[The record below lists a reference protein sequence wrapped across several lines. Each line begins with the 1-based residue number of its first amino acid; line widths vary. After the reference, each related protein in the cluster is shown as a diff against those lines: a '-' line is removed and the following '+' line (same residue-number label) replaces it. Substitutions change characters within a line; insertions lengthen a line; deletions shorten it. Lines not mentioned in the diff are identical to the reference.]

1 MDHTQIQDAVGVLS
15 KIVEAS
21 CYVSK
26 ERFDLAAKVKYN
38 IDDPQR
44 LDRLYGLYNKACQT
58 IRLFEREELKQE
70 LFLAVDI
77 ALAAYPGPTAFY
89 KHVPA
94 LAGYGDNS
102 KDLRKYFYVTEGD
115 IVHEAEVNLRDAT
128 SIHLLSEL
136 LDREDVQ
143 LWDVVPYL
151 GELKRNDK
159 DKRVPYFE
167 GDIVFLYGDPG
178 DRFFYD
184 YYRTDAGVYI
194 ATDEGWRKL
203 QYVPHR
209 GYLGKDGEPEYE
221 NDNHYTDH
229 EIEDNGRGFRFVG
242 NIHKHPGVLV
252 DRGEE

>member
-15 KIVEAS
+15 KIVETS
-21 CYVSK
+21 RYVSK
-26 ERFDLAAKVKYN
+26 ERFDLAAKVKFD
-38 IDDPQR
+38 IDDPKR
-44 LDRLYGLYNKACQT
+44 LDRLYGLYNKACQA
-58 IRLFEREELKQE
+58 IHLFEREELKQE

-89 KHVPA
+89 KYVPA

-115 IVHEAEVNLRDAT
+115 NLHEAEVNLRDAA

-136 LDREDVQ
+136 LDREDVE
-143 LWDVVPYL
+143 LRGVVPYL
-151 GELKRNDK
+151 GELKRNDN

-178 DRFFYD
+178 DRVFYD

-203 QYVPHR
+203 QYVRGR

-221 NDNHYTDH
+221 NDNHYTDYK
-229 EIEDNGRGFRFVG
+229 IEDHGRGFRFVG
-242 NIHKHPGVLV
+242 NIHKDSGVLV
-252 DRGEE
+252 DRG